1 MKTYLAF
8 LFIAFFATP
17 GYSLWWSTSEE
28 ETNDEFE
35 RVPDRSSDPE
45 VIPIAARDYPYQPNA
60 PEDICKLPKDKG
72 PCRARKPKFYYDSIT
87 GACSSFMYGGCQGN
101 KNNFDSIE
109 ECEAQCST
117 KSERVCE
124 LPKDSGP
131 CYGSIGKWYYNKD
144 IQHCELFTYGGCQ
157 GNENRFDSMEECEA
171 QCSTKSERVCELPK
185 DIGPCYGSMEKWFFN
200 KNTQQCERFTYG
212 GCQGNDNKFET
223 RRDCENICGA
233 HDSTGGSPRRV
244 DFDRNDRN
252 DRNSGRDEWP
262 NRGDSNS
269 DPIGE
274 RNPYDD
280 NRNPSSDRDGCQ
292 DLHGDNCNFR
302 GNGGLEYAKTLC
314 NDPNHRDVMR
324 KNCCITCQRMDRN
337 E

>member
-72 PCRARKPKFYYDSIT
+72 PCRARKPRFYYDSIT

-101 KNNFDSIE
+101 KNNFDSI
-109 ECEAQCST
+109 
-117 KSERVCE
+117 
-124 LPKDSGP
+124 
-131 CYGSIGKWYYNKD
+131 
-144 IQHCELFTYGGCQ
+144 
-157 GNENRFDSMEECEA
+157 EECEA